1 MNNNNQQKLKAS
13 VITTTTCQQLQTKT
27 LANEQEQKQELIAKI
42 ESVYVLSLKLKE
54 IEKYISV
61 KDPEIKTNIENM

>member
-27 LANEQEQKQELIAKI
+27 LANEQEQKQELIAK
-42 ESVYVLSLKLKE
+42 V
-54 IEKYISV
+54 
-61 KDPEIKTNIENM
+61 NIYFIIDNK